1 MILHQK
7 IELATSAE
15 VGGPTIL
22 PLELQGLDDASL
34 ADLDWVDEAL
44 GFQGFG
50 FLPVEVPEPRPSPF
64 RLPKIDFWR
73 LFTPDEEDKF
83 NRARRQVAA
92 LTDADYDD
100 PAKAGLVAL
109 ERLLNRLDST
119 SIVEVDHPETH
130 QGVDLMVFLEIL
142 APERADAVKAGE
154 QP

>member
-7 IELATSAE
+7 IDLATSEPIGEPAL
-15 VGGPTIL
+15 L
-22 PLELQGLDDASL
+22 PLELVGLGDESL
-34 ADLDWVDEAL
+34 ADLNWVDEAL
-44 GFQGFG
+44 GYQGFG
-50 FLPVEVPEPRPSPF
+50 FLPVEVADPRPSPF

-109 ERLLNRLDST
+109 ERLLNRLDAT

-130 QGVDLMVFLEIL
+130 QGVDLMVMLDIL
-142 APERADAVKAGE
+142 APDRADAVKGGD